1 MEYRPGGGE
10 SVSHGGAGK
19 SVSRQE
25 KSGESTE
32 QGKRE
37 WRKIR
42 EVTRSQIDRLYI
54 VWSLAFTLSGRG
66 SCWRGNIWP
75 TSDVGSCWIWS

>member
-1 MEYRPGGGE
+1 MLEYRPGGGE
-10 SVSHGGAGK
+10 SVSHGGTGK

-25 KSGESTE
+25 KSGVQTE

-42 EVTRSQIDRLYI
+42 EVTGAR
-54 VWSLAFTLSGRG
+54 
-66 SCWRGNIWP
+66 
-75 TSDVGSCWIWS
+75 